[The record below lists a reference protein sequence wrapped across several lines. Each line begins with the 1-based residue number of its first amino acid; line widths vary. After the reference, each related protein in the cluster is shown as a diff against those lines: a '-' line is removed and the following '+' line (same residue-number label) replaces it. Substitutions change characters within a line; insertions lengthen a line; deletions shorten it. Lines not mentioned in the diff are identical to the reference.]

1 MAGISPLSGFSW
13 FVVVARSM
21 FRDTIFCCRLG
32 CSFMSKGCFC
42 SSQTDECSTVD
53 TSHFGVKY
61 TFHFDDV
68 VISDLPFH
76 PKRCYG
82 HFDSH
87 STVSKYQR
95 HWRKKKQH
103 DTKSPSCVGRSLW
116 ICGDHQA
123 QVKSL
128 TDELRRLHC
137 SADCTTPLSPAGE
150 DSTSWKTIRVWIQS

>member
-13 FVVVARSM
+13 FVVVAHSM
-21 FRDTIFCCRLG
+21 FRDTIFCCRSG

-68 VISDLPFH
+68 VISDLPLH

-95 HWRKKKQH
+95 HWRKKKRKKK
-103 DTKSPSCVGRSLW
+103 TSGSILSPVIAPGSVSASGSCATSTS
-116 ICGDHQA
+116 D
-123 QVKSL
+123 
-128 TDELRRLHC
+128 
-137 SADCTTPLSPAGE
+137 PLSYLTLHVKE
-150 DSTSWKTIRVWIQS
+150 